1 MDHFSEVGITHK
13 WSLLKN
19 YSFLDRKISLE
30 LLFLKFTFWVSLLGI
45 LLSIIF
51 THIFGRPVLVYYVV
65 YVLFLGM
72 VVSLFVPKFSIN
84 LSGVSRNV
92 FTLLVYSLL
101 ITLPLTIIY
110 NHVTA
115 FFVFYK
121 NFLMLVILFLYYL
134 KKLRNLQQLT
144 DFLKG
149 IIKGG
154 IFFAGYIC
162 FEFVNKF
169 FNLFPFFNQIISE
182 YFVANKNDAIGNY
195 MNPEGFDIYSV
206 IRPLGLE
213 LSFTASGY
221 FLASIFFI
229 LVIAGKRFISNK
241 YWRIPLVF
249 LLYISV
255 IVTTSRQNIFA
266 MHFLLAF
273 LLLIVMIKKNK
284 LDKIKFKSIR
294 QHIFYVLIAIGVVA
308 AALILSNISMYLEY
322 LTETNGGTGSILT
335 RDLEELPANLA
346 NIFLHHP
353 INGFLG
359 IGGYSSSLP
368 GIYFELPPINELH
381 FLLDI
386 FYAMGIVGF
395 IIFWSIFITS
405 VWTCWRAFLI
415 SNSRSSEY
423 KDLYLSGVFIGLLFI
438 INIVHYAPMGLSNT
452 FIIAFI
458 PLLSVF
464 ARKEIVMSRIH

>member
-1 MDHFSEVGITHK
+1 
-13 WSLLKN
+13 
-19 YSFLDRKISLE
+19 
-30 LLFLKFTFWVSLLGI
+30 
-45 LLSIIF
+45 
-51 THIFGRPVLVYYVV
+51 
-65 YVLFLGM
+65 M
-72 VVSLFVPKFSIN
+72 VVSLFVPKLSIN
-84 LSGVSRNV
+84 LLGVSKNV
-92 FTLLVYSLL
+92 FALLVYSLL
-101 ITLPLTIIY
+101 ITLPLTLIY

-121 NFLMLVILFLYYL
+121 NFLMPVILFLYYL
-134 KKLRNLQQLT
+134 KKLRDLQQLI
-144 DFLKG
+144 DFLKV
-149 IIKGG
+149 IIYGG
-154 IFFAGYIC
+154 ILFAAYIC

-182 YFVANKNDAIGNY
+182 YFITNENDAIGKY

-229 LVIAGKRFISNK
+229 LVIAGKRFITNK
-241 YWRIPLVF
+241 YWRVPLVF

-255 IVTTSRQNIFA
+255 LVTTSRQSIFA
-266 MHFLLAF
+266 LHILSI
-273 LLLIVMIKKNK
+273 LLLIIVMIKKNK
-284 LDKIKFKSIR
+284 FDKIQFKSVR
-294 QHIFYVLIAIGVVA
+294 QHILYVLMAIGIVA
-308 AALILSNISMYLEY
+308 TTLVLSNISMYLEY
-322 LTETNGGTGSILT
+322 LTETSGGTGSILT

-346 NIFLHHP
+346 TIFLEHP

-359 IGGYSSSLP
+359 IGGYTSSLP

-386 FYAMGIVGF
+386 FYVLGIVGF

-415 SNSRSSEY
+415 TKSNSNEY

-438 INIVHYAPMGLSNT
+438 FNIVHYPPMGLSNT

-464 ARKEIVMSRIH
+464 ARKEIVMSHS